1 MQPGGGGRTAA
12 LQVHEAI
19 PTGNDAMERKERGLL
34 AVWMNV
40 TPGAQA
46 DFDAWYTCE
55 HIPERVGVPGF
66 LNGNRYE
73 ALRGTPRFLA
83 VYDTASP
90 AVLTS
95 APYLARLDDPTP
107 WTRRV
112 MPNFRD
118 TVRAVAR
125 TVAEAGRG
133 TGGTLRTYRI
143 EPAEGRRTALREAL
157 AGPVLDAL
165 AREPGVLRVRF
176 CEAEDDTPRAET
188 AETAMRGPDRSVS
201 LMLLVDG
208 LHPEVLATAC
218 DRTLPEERLAGLGA
232 QPPVEVG
239 DYRLQFSLVP

>member
-1 MQPGGGGRTAA
+1 MQ
-12 LQVHEAI
+12 ES
-19 PTGNDAMERKERGLL
+19 
-34 AVWMNV
+34 
-40 TPGAQA
+40 
-46 DFDAWYTCE
+46 
-55 HIPERVGVPGF
+55 GF
-66 LNGNRYE
+66 LGIWSDIASETETNYLHWLTREHTSERLGVDGFMAVRVFRAHRTDVCRYFI
-73 ALRGTPRFLA
+73 L
-83 VYDTASP
+83 YDLTSS
-90 AVLTS
+90 AVLGS
-95 APYLARLDDPTP
+95 APYLARLNSPTP